1 MSERPLVHVVVVD
14 HDGGDLTLACLRSI
28 LASDWPADRLRVVLV
43 DNASKRPVTDIVARE
58 LPSVRVIASPEN
70 RGFAGGANL
79 GMRERGDADAV
90 ALVNND
96 AEVTRGWLTPLA
108 ATLASGPRVGAACPK
123 ILLTTPAI
131 EIGITARTHRRGRG
145 DGRALGVRV
154 SGARVDGVD
163 VWGRSQLV
171 DGFWGF
177 DPMPPDEPGAQWT
190 GAGATVRVPV
200 AAGAP
205 VDTPPVIELRL
216 AADGPTPVDVTSGA
230 TDTALVVDRVPG
242 WHTIASA
249 AAPVEV
255 INNVGSVI
263 GPDGA
268 GADRGW
274 LEVDRGQYDEPADVA
289 AWCGA
294 AVLLARAYLDDV
306 GLFDERLFLYY
317 EDVELSLR
325 GARRGWHYLTAPASV
340 VRHVHSATSVEGSP
354 LSFHYNERNRLLV
367 VGSAASAPGA
377 ARTFAHHLAV
387 TGSYALR
394 DVASPLLHGSR
405 PHAEIVT
412 RRLRALGAAAVR
424 LPGMRRHPPSV

>member
-1 MSERPLVHVVVVD
+1 VTEAPLVHVVVVD

-28 LASDWPADRLRVVLV
+28 LASEWPADRLQVVLV
-43 DNASKRPVTDIVARE
+43 DNASRQPVTETIARE
-58 LPSVRVIASPEN
+58 LPAVRVITSPEN

-96 AEVTRGWLTPLA
+96 ATVTPGWLTPLA
-108 ATLASGPRVGAACPK
+108 AALASDPRVGAACPK
-123 ILLTTPAI
+123 ILLTTPAV
-131 EIGITARTHRRGRG
+131 EVGLVARTHRRGRG
-145 DGRALGVRV
+145 DGRELGVRL
-154 SGARVDGVD
+154 SGARVDGTE
-163 VWGRSQLV
+163 VWGRTQLV

-177 DPMPPDEPGAQWT
+177 EPMPTAEPGAQWT
-190 GAGATVRVPV
+190 GATATVRVPV
-200 AAGAP
+200 GPGAGAG
-205 VDTPPVIELRL
+205 TPEIALRL
-216 AADGPTPVDVTSGA
+216 AADGPTPVAVTSGTA
-230 TDTALVVDRVPG
+230 TTALVVDREPA
-242 WHTIASA
+242 WHVVASDA
-249 AAPVEV
+249 TPVDV

-274 LEVDRGQYDEPADVA
+274 LEVDRGQYDEPAGVA

-294 AVLLARAYLDDV
+294 AVLLSRAYLDDV

-325 GARRGWHYLTAPASV
+325 GARRGWQYLTTPASV
-340 VRHVHSATSVEGSP
+340 VRHVHSATSIEGSP

-367 VGSAASAPGA
+367 VGSTASVPGA
-377 ARTFAHHLAV
+377 TRAFAHHLAV

-394 DVASPLLHGSR
+394 DVASPLLHGER
-405 PHAEIVT
+405 PHPEVVT

-424 LPGMRRHPPSV
+424 LPGMRRRPPEA